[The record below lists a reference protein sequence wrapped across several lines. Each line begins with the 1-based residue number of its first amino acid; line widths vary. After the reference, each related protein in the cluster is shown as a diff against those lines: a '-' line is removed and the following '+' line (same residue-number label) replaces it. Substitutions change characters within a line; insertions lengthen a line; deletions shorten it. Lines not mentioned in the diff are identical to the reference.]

1 MEYRDAINKTG
12 AALLHV
18 DMIVGQWVYG
28 MRNSYILFFSR
39 PRPRQLV
46 CHFINITGFLPIYS
60 ILPSSSSSSSGV
72 DITIPAALVD
82 GRIVPVRPGVT

>member
-28 MRNSYILFFSR
+28 MRNSLILL

-60 ILPSSSSSSSGV
+60 ILPSSSSSSGV
-72 DITIPAALVD
+72 DITIPAALD

>member
-28 MRNSYILFFSR
+28 MRNSNSLLLH

-46 CHFINITGFLPIYS
+46 CHFINITGFLSIYS
-60 ILPSSSSSSSGV
+60 ILPSSSSSSGLY
-72 DITIPAALVD
+72 TIPAALD